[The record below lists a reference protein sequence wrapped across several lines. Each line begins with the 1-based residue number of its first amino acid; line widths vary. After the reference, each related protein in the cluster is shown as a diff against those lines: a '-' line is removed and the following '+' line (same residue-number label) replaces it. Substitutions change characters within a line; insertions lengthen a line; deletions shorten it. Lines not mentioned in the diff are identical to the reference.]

1 MSRILNH
8 LWVLMATL
16 IVVSG
21 CSTFEGE
28 TLPTER
34 PTTIHFTAEIENQLS
49 RAFFDE
55 KDAHSYTAQWSGGED
70 ITVVALDSNRNV
82 VATTTTTMQSNGT
95 FEATFDNLPATT
107 AYLRA
112 YANRDYNLEEQL
124 MSHDG
129 EVAMRLTSDDVAYVA
144 AAAVKMTFTHDVAYG
159 AMTLTLPTGITA
171 KELVNV
177 MLTIDERNYRV
188 RLDPSTMESPRVWF
202 AVEEDNYIESM
213 RVAFTTTTAD
223 VYERVISDMQ
233 SKNEPLELT
242 QSCIARFKVGSF
254 VKCAAEVQ
262 ELDSAK
268 IVKDPISTGFSY
280 LTFEDDVLGHISL
293 SIFIAVS
300 DFGDIVDITMGFG
313 PDPNQIYNN
322 SGFDN
327 QNTFWRP
334 VGSTTQYALTDGS
347 VTFKTTA
354 DNKYDITFNNITT
367 SKGNTLLAHYLGAV
381 EGVDLRTFLSWPD
394 NLRTT
399 VDGKQIT
406 VEWDPVTNAV
416 GYEIY
421 CSTEGAGVAP
431 QTTTECSATFQMP
444 KYSTTYEFRVKAIA
458 DLENTM
464 YKDSGYH
471 AIEATTD
478 IDPFAEYVMTSVAW
492 SGSYFTFTNES
503 GDYLRVYLN
512 ESDRPNNNSIMA
524 GRYSYAGSTGVPAK
538 ESFGLNRTMFKSE
551 AIGATRYDLS
561 KSFMNVEVVDGEYRI
576 YWELYHSDYKKTYTA
591 GFIGLGN
598 LVLPP
603 AAVPSLTVSSDS
615 LSFEAA
621 GGEKE
626 VTITLENSDA
636 AIEVTC
642 DNAHFGYTLNGTTL
656 RISAPENSSTSEL
669 TGTVTVIAG
678 SLSHNIA
685 LHQAAA
691 ESGSGEGG
699 GEGGNTGGGESG
711 GDTGGDAQLYDSWCN
726 SFTLGAGYTTAT
738 FSGNGITIAGSL
750 SAFTLGTVT
759 LSNVTLN
766 GTSVSETGTVTISLG
781 NGNYI
786 ANLDITIGE
795 NTYKANVEFSL

>member
-1 MSRILNH
+1 MSRILKH

-28 TLPTER
+28 TVPTER

-55 KDAHSYTAQWSGGED
+55 KDAQSYTAQWSGGED

-171 KELVNV
+171 KDLVNV

-233 SKNEPLELT
+233 SKNEPLELSK
-242 QSCIARFKVGSF
+242 SCIARFKVGSF

-293 SIFIAVS
+293 SIFITVS

-367 SKGNTLLAHYLGAV
+367 SKGNTLLAHYLGVV

-458 DLENTM
+458 DRENTM

-471 AIEATTD
+471 AIEATTN
-478 IDPFAEYVMTSVAW
+478 IDPFAEYVMTSVEW

-524 GRYSYAGSTGVPAK
+524 GRYSYAGSTGAPAK

-551 AIGATRYDLS
+551 AIGATRYDTS

-576 YWELYHSDYKKTYTA
+576 YWELYHSDYNMTYTA

-699 GEGGNTGGGESG
+699 GESGGEGGGESG
-711 GDTGGDAQLYDSWCN
+711 GSWTSFRADLAGMSGGRFTVKLTGDNGDVMIISDLGVGGYSNISSVILNDKETTVSGTAQINDSDLTVTVN
-726 SFTLGAGYTTAT
+726 LTVTATGVKYTGTSTTA
-738 FSGNGITIAGSL
+738 IA
-750 SAFTLGTVT
+750 
-759 LSNVTLN
+759 
-766 GTSVSETGTVTISLG
+766 
-781 NGNYI
+781 
-786 ANLDITIGE
+786 
-795 NTYKANVEFSL
+795 

>member
-55 KDAHSYTAQWSGGED
+55 KDAQSYTAQWSGGED

-95 FEATFDNLPATT
+95 FEATFDNLPETT

-322 SGFDN
+322 SGLDN

-367 SKGNTLLAHYLGAV
+367 SKGNTLLAHYLGVV

-492 SGSYFTFTNES
+492 SGSYFTFTNEN

-512 ESDRPNNNSIMA
+512 ASDRPNNNSIMA
-524 GRYSYAGSTGVPAK
+524 GRYSYAGYMGAPAK
-538 ESFGLNRTMFKSE
+538 ESFGLNRTQFVDPISAAK
-551 AIGATRYDLS
+551 YDTS

-576 YWELYHSDYKKTYTA
+576 YWELYHIERNMTYTA

-642 DNAHFGYTLNGTTL
+642 DNTHFGYTLNGTTL

-699 GEGGNTGGGESG
+699 EGGNTGGGEG
-711 GDTGGDAQLYDSWCN
+711 GGSWTSFSAEMTGGSYAS
-726 SFTLGAGYTTAT
+726 
-738 FSGNGITIAGSL
+738 I
-750 SAFTLGTVT
+750 TVT
-759 LSNVTLN
+759 LTGDNGDVMVISGLRAGGYSSISSVILNDTVTEVSGTAQINDSDLTVTVN
-766 GTSVSETGTVTISLG
+766 LTVTATGVKYTGTSTTSIL
-781 NGNYI
+781 
-786 ANLDITIGE
+786 
-795 NTYKANVEFSL
+795 

>member
-55 KDAHSYTAQWSGGED
+55 KDAQSYTAQWSGGED

-124 MSHDG
+124 MSHEG

-144 AAAVKMTFTHDVAYG
+144 ASAVKMTFTHDVAYG

-322 SGFDN
+322 SGLDN

-367 SKGNTLLAHYLGAV
+367 SKGNTLLAHYLGVV

-458 DLENTM
+458 DRENTM

-512 ESDRPNNNSIMA
+512 ASDRPNNNSIMA

-576 YWELYHSDYKKTYTA
+576 YWELYHSDYNKTYTA

-656 RISAPENSSTSEL
+656 RITAPENSSTSEL

-699 GEGGNTGGGESG
+699 GEGGNTGGGEG
-711 GDTGGDAQLYDSWCN
+711 GGSWTSFSAKMTGGSYAS
-726 SFTLGAGYTTAT
+726 
-738 FSGNGITIAGSL
+738 I
-750 SAFTLGTVT
+750 TVT
-759 LSNVTLN
+759 LTGDNGDVMVISGLRAGGYSSISSVILNDTVTEVSGTAQINDSDLTVTVN
-766 GTSVSETGTVTISLG
+766 LTVTATGVKYTGTSTTSIL
-781 NGNYI
+781 
-786 ANLDITIGE
+786 
-795 NTYKANVEFSL
+795 

>member
-55 KDAHSYTAQWSGGED
+55 KDAQSYTAQWSGGED

-233 SKNEPLELT
+233 LKNEPLELT

-322 SGFDN
+322 SGLDN

-367 SKGNTLLAHYLGAV
+367 SKGNTLLAHYLGVV

-458 DLENTM
+458 DRENTM

-492 SGSYFTFTNES
+492 SGSYFTFSNEN

-512 ESDRPNNNSIMA
+512 ASDRPNNNSIMA

-551 AIGATRYDLS
+551 AIGATRYDTS

-576 YWELYHSDYKKTYTA
+576 YWELYHNDYNKTYTA

-699 GEGGNTGGGESG
+699 EGGGNTGGGESG
-711 GDTGGDAQLYDSWCN
+711 GSWTSFRADLAGMSGGRITVKLTGDNGDVMVISG
-726 SFTLGAGYTTAT
+726 LGVGGY
-738 FSGNGITIAGSL
+738 SNITS
-750 SAFTLGTVT
+750 
-759 LSNVTLN
+759 VTLN
-766 GTSVSETGTVTISLG
+766 DKETAVSGTAQINDSDLTVTVNLTVTATGVKYTGTSTTA
-781 NGNYI
+781 I
-786 ANLDITIGE
+786 A
-795 NTYKANVEFSL
+795 

>member
-55 KDAHSYTAQWSGGED
+55 KDAQSYTAQWSGGED

-268 IVKDPISTGFSY
+268 IVKDPISNGFSY

-293 SIFIAVS
+293 SIFIAVD

-313 PDPNQIYNN
+313 PEPNQIYNN

-367 SKGNTLLAHYLGAV
+367 SKGNTLLAHYLGVV

-458 DLENTM
+458 DRENTM

-512 ESDRPNNNSIMA
+512 ASDRPNNNSIMA

-551 AIGATRYDLS
+551 AISATRYDTS

-576 YWELYHSDYKKTYTA
+576 YWELYHSERNMTYTA

-699 GEGGNTGGGESG
+699 GEGGEGGGESG
-711 GDTGGDAQLYDSWCN
+711 GSWTSFRADLAGMSGGRITVKLTGDNGDVMVISG
-726 SFTLGAGYTTAT
+726 LGVGGY
-738 FSGNGITIAGSL
+738 SNITS
-750 SAFTLGTVT
+750 
-759 LSNVTLN
+759 VTLN
-766 GTSVSETGTVTISLG
+766 DKETAVSGTAQINDSDLTVTVNLTVTATGVKYTGTSTTA
-781 NGNYI
+781 I
-786 ANLDITIGE
+786 A
-795 NTYKANVEFSL
+795 

>member
-55 KDAHSYTAQWSGGED
+55 KDAQSYTAQWSGGED

-268 IVKDPISTGFSY
+268 IVKDPISNGFSY

-293 SIFIAVS
+293 SIFIAVD
-300 DFGDIVDITMGFG
+300 DFSDIVDITMGFG
-313 PDPNQIYNN
+313 PEPNQIYNN

-367 SKGNTLLAHYLGAV
+367 SEGNTLLAHYLGVV

-458 DLENTM
+458 DRENTM

-478 IDPFAEYVMTSVAW
+478 IDPFAEYVMTSVEW

-512 ESDRPNNNSIMA
+512 ASDRPNNNSIMA
-524 GRYSYAGSTGVPAK
+524 GRYSYAGSTGDPAK

-656 RISAPENSSTSEL
+656 RITAPENSSTSEL

-699 GEGGNTGGGESG
+699 GEGGGNTGGGEG
-711 GDTGGDAQLYDSWCN
+711 GGSWTSFSAALTGN
-726 SFTLGAGYTTAT
+726 
-738 FSGNGITIAGSL
+738 NGGIL
-750 SAFTLGTVT
+750 TVT
-759 LSNVTLN
+759 LTGDNGDVMVISGLGVGGYSVISSVILNDKETAVSGTAQISDSDYTVTVNLTVTATGVKYT
-766 GTSVSETGTVTISLG
+766 GTSTTAI
-781 NGNYI
+781 I
-786 ANLDITIGE
+786 
-795 NTYKANVEFSL
+795 

>member
-55 KDAHSYTAQWSGGED
+55 KDAQSYTAQWSGGED

-268 IVKDPISTGFSY
+268 IVKDPISNGFSY

-293 SIFIAVS
+293 SIFIAVD

-313 PDPNQIYNN
+313 PEPNQIYNN

-367 SKGNTLLAHYLGAV
+367 SEGNTLLAHYLGVV

-458 DLENTM
+458 DRENTM

-478 IDPFAEYVMTSVAW
+478 IDPFAEYVMTSVEW

-512 ESDRPNNNSIMA
+512 ASDRPNNNSIMA
-524 GRYSYAGSTGVPAK
+524 GRYSYAGSAKVPAK
-538 ESFGLNRTMFKSE
+538 GSFDLNRTMFKSE

-576 YWELYHSDYKKTYTA
+576 YWELYHSDYNKTYTA

-699 GEGGNTGGGESG
+699 GEGGNTGGGEGGGSWTSFRADMAGMSG
-711 GDTGGDAQLYDSWCN
+711 GRITVKLTGDNGDVMVISG
-726 SFTLGAGYTTAT
+726 LGVGGY
-738 FSGNGITIAGSL
+738 SNITS
-750 SAFTLGTVT
+750 
-759 LSNVTLN
+759 VTLN
-766 GTSVSETGTVTISLG
+766 DTVTEVSGTAQINDSDLTVTVNLTVTATGVKYTGTSTTA
-781 NGNYI
+781 I
-786 ANLDITIGE
+786 A
-795 NTYKANVEFSL
+795 

>member
-55 KDAHSYTAQWSGGED
+55 KDAQSYTAQWSGGED

-233 SKNEPLELT
+233 SKNEPLELSK
-242 QSCIARFKVGSF
+242 SCIARFKVGSF

-293 SIFIAVS
+293 SIFIAVD

-313 PDPNQIYNN
+313 PEPNQIYNN

-367 SKGNTLLAHYLGAV
+367 SKGNTLLAHYLGVV

-458 DLENTM
+458 DRENTM

-512 ESDRPNNNSIMA
+512 ASDRPNNNSIMA

-551 AIGATRYDLS
+551 AIGATRYDTS

-576 YWELYHSDYKKTYTA
+576 YWELYHSDYNKTYTA

-691 ESGSGEGG
+691 ESGSGESG
-699 GEGGNTGGGESG
+699 GESGDTGGGESG
-711 GDTGGDAQLYDSWCN
+711 GSWTSFSAKMTGGSYAS
-726 SFTLGAGYTTAT
+726 
-738 FSGNGITIAGSL
+738 I
-750 SAFTLGTVT
+750 TVT
-759 LSNVTLN
+759 LTGDNGDVMVISGLRAGGYSSISSVILNDTVTEVSGTAQINDSDLTVTVN
-766 GTSVSETGTVTISLG
+766 LTVTATGVKYTGTSTTA
-781 NGNYI
+781 I
-786 ANLDITIGE
+786 A
-795 NTYKANVEFSL
+795 

>member
-28 TLPTER
+28 TVPTER

-55 KDAHSYTAQWSGGED
+55 KDAQSYTAQWSGGED

-233 SKNEPLELT
+233 SKNEPLELSK
-242 QSCIARFKVGSF
+242 SCIARFKVGSF

-322 SGFDN
+322 SGLDN

-347 VTFKTTA
+347 VTFKTTT

-367 SKGNTLLAHYLGAV
+367 SKGNTLLAHYLGVV

-478 IDPFAEYVMTSVAW
+478 IDPFAEYVMTSVEW

-512 ESDRPNNNSIMA
+512 ASDRPNNNSIMA

-551 AIGATRYDLS
+551 AIGATCYDTS
-561 KSFMNVEVVDGEYRI
+561 KSFMTVEVVDGEYRI
-576 YWELYHSDYKKTYTA
+576 YWELYHSDYNKTYTA

-615 LSFEAA
+615 LSFEAT

-699 GEGGNTGGGESG
+699 GDTGGGEG
-711 GDTGGDAQLYDSWCN
+711 GGEGGGSWTSFSAKMTGGSYAS
-726 SFTLGAGYTTAT
+726 
-738 FSGNGITIAGSL
+738 I
-750 SAFTLGTVT
+750 TVT
-759 LSNVTLN
+759 LTGDNGDVMVISGLRAGGHSVISSVILN
-766 GTSVSETGTVTISLG
+766 GTETAVSGTAQINDPDLTVTVNLTVTATGVKYTGTSTTAIV
-781 NGNYI
+781 
-786 ANLDITIGE
+786 
-795 NTYKANVEFSL
+795 

>member
-55 KDAHSYTAQWSGGED
+55 KDAQSYTAQWSGGED

-242 QSCIARFKVGSF
+242 KSCIARFKVGSF

-322 SGFDN
+322 SGLDN

-367 SKGNTLLAHYLGAV
+367 SKGNTLLAHYLGVV

-464 YKDSGYH
+464 YRDSGYH

-512 ESDRPNNNSIMA
+512 ASDRPNNNSIMA

-551 AIGATRYDLS
+551 AIGATRYDTS

-576 YWELYHSDYKKTYTA
+576 YWELYHSDYNKTYTA

-656 RISAPENSSTSEL
+656 RISAPKNSSTSEL

-699 GEGGNTGGGESG
+699 GDTGGGEGGESG
-711 GDTGGDAQLYDSWCN
+711 GSWTSFSAEMTGGDYSN
-726 SFTLGAGYTTAT
+726 
-738 FSGNGITIAGSL
+738 I
-750 SAFTLGTVT
+750 TVT
-759 LSNVTLN
+759 LTGDNGDVMVISGLRAGGYSSISSVTLN
-766 GTSVSETGTVTISLG
+766 GTETAVSGTAQINDSDLTVTVNLTVTGTGVKYTGTSTTSIL
-781 NGNYI
+781 
-786 ANLDITIGE
+786 
-795 NTYKANVEFSL
+795 

>member
-1 MSRILNH
+1 MDKLKFIDDQ
-8 LWVLMATL
+8 MTL
-16 IVVSG
+16 IEVPYEFG
-21 CSTFEGE
+21 
-28 TLPTER
+28 
-34 PTTIHFTAEIENQLS
+34 
-49 RAFFDE
+49 
-55 KDAHSYTAQWSGGED
+55 QWSSD
-70 ITVVALDSNRNV
+70 ITYPYWVGEQPSP
-82 VATTTTTMQSNGT
+82 
-95 FEATFDNLPATT
+95 EAYPA
-107 AYLRA
+107 
-112 YANRDYNLEEQL
+112 E
-124 MSHDG
+124 DG
-129 EVAMRLTSDDVAYVA
+129 SEVS
-144 AAAVKMTFTHDVAYG
+144 
-159 AMTLTLPTGITA
+159 
-171 KELVNV
+171 
-177 MLTIDERNYRV
+177 TI
-188 RLDPSTMESPRVWF
+188 L
-202 AVEEDNYIESM
+202 
-213 RVAFTTTTAD
+213 
-223 VYERVISDMQ
+223 
-233 SKNEPLELT
+233 L
-242 QSCIARFKVGSF
+242 
-254 VKCAAEVQ
+254 
-262 ELDSAK
+262 
-268 IVKDPISTGFSY
+268 TGFHRGKLIDLIKSK
-280 LTFEDDVLGHISL
+280 DKIKGHFSPIHGL
-293 SIFIAVS
+293 I
-300 DFGDIVDITMGFG
+300 
-313 PDPNQIYNN
+313 
-322 SGFDN
+322 
-327 QNTFWRP
+327 
-334 VGSTTQYALTDGS
+334 
-347 VTFKTTA
+347 TFKTTA

-367 SKGNTLLAHYLGAV
+367 SKGNTLLAHYLGVV

-458 DLENTM
+458 DRENTM

-478 IDPFAEYVMTSVAW
+478 IDPFAEYVMTSVEW

-512 ESDRPNNNSIMA
+512 ASDRPNNNSIMA

-551 AIGATRYDLS
+551 AIGATRYDTS

-576 YWELYHSDYKKTYTA
+576 YWELYHSDYNKTYTA

-656 RISAPENSSTSEL
+656 RITAPENSSTSEL

-699 GEGGNTGGGESG
+699 GEGGEGGGESG
-711 GDTGGDAQLYDSWCN
+711 GSWTSFRADLAGMSGGRFTVKLTGDNGDVMIISGLGVGGYSVISSVILNDKETAVSGTAQISDSDYTVTVN
-726 SFTLGAGYTTAT
+726 LTVTATGVKYTGTSTTA
-738 FSGNGITIAGSL
+738 IA
-750 SAFTLGTVT
+750 
-759 LSNVTLN
+759 
-766 GTSVSETGTVTISLG
+766 
-781 NGNYI
+781 
-786 ANLDITIGE
+786 
-795 NTYKANVEFSL
+795 

>member
-55 KDAHSYTAQWSGGED
+55 KDAQSYTAQWSGGED

-293 SIFIAVS
+293 SIFITVS

-322 SGFDN
+322 SGLDN

-367 SKGNTLLAHYLGAV
+367 SKGNTLLAHYLGVV

-458 DLENTM
+458 DRENTM

-492 SGSYFTFTNES
+492 SGSYFTFSNES

-576 YWELYHSDYKKTYTA
+576 YWELYHNEYNKTYTA

-699 GEGGNTGGGESG
+699 GESGDTGGGEG
-711 GDTGGDAQLYDSWCN
+711 GGSWTSFSAKMTGGSYAS
-726 SFTLGAGYTTAT
+726 
-738 FSGNGITIAGSL
+738 I
-750 SAFTLGTVT
+750 TVT
-759 LSNVTLN
+759 LTGDNGDVMVISGLRAGGYSSISSVILNDTVTEVSGTAQINDSDLTVTVN
-766 GTSVSETGTVTISLG
+766 LTVTATGVKYTGTSTTSIL
-781 NGNYI
+781 
-786 ANLDITIGE
+786 
-795 NTYKANVEFSL
+795 